1 MIITAKF
8 ASTCPCC
15 SARILVGSKVEWSK
29 GSPARHVTC
38 SAGVATVT
46 SATRISFA
54 APTSRTA
61 RRSYGGRRTGCSCG
75 SVEGASRDSDCWTCQ
90 HDA

>member
-15 SARILVGSKVEWSK
+15 SAPIAVGAKVEWSK
-29 GSPARHVTC
+29 GSRARHVTC
-38 SAGVATVT
+38 TAGTTALTAATHPR
-46 SATRISFA
+46 SSY
-54 APTSRTA
+54 TA

-75 SVEGASRDSDCWTCQ
+75 SVEGASRDSDCRQCQ
-90 HDA
+90 YDAE

>member
-15 SARILVGSKVEWSK
+15 SARITVGSKVEWSK

-38 SAGVATVT
+38 SAGTTALTAATHPR
-46 SATRISFA
+46 SNY
-54 APTSRTA
+54 TA

-75 SVEGASRDSDCWTCQ
+75 SVEGTTRDSDCWTCKF
-90 HDA
+90 DA